1 MDLKSMEGSARIRPA
16 SGRSSSSVHG
26 AGRERESETRERTRD
41 EVGVGEGKVRAF
53 NAAYW
58 DGRGKLDSRH
68 VAATDDPRSRS
79 R

>member
-1 MDLKSMEGSARIRPA
+1 MDLKSTEGSARIRPA

-26 AGRERESETRERTRD
+26 AGRERERERESETRD
-41 EVGVGEGKVRAF
+41 KVGVGEGKVRAF

-58 DGRGKLDSRH
+58 DGRGRLDGRH
-68 VAATDDPRSRS
+68 VTVTDDPQSRI